1 MRIWYDISCDR
12 YTENGV
18 PSLWFV
24 PKGNTAVEEYEEART
39 VDDIVKFI
47 NKKCGTNRDSDGQ
60 LTSQVHTHSLS
71 LYLVYFQLRTNPS
84 TKYFILVYHLR
95 T

>member
-1 MRIWYDISCDR
+1 MNLVYSISCDR

-47 NKKCGTNRDSDGQ
+47 NDKRGTNRHSNGH
-60 LTSQVHTHSLS
+60 LTSQVKPQNQEIN
-71 LYLVYFQLRTNPS
+71 YPF
-84 TKYFILVYHLR
+84 
-95 T
+95 